1 MNLTENVPCG
11 TCGVKAGESC
21 VRIQGR
27 LRGAKASRSH
37 LWRIQESEARYVAL
51 LNAAVPRGGR

>member
-11 TCGVKAGESC
+11 ACGAKVGESC
-21 VRIQGR
+21 VLIQGR
-27 LRGAKASRSH
+27 RRGKASRSH
-37 LWRIQESEARYVAL
+37 LWRIQESKARYAAL